1 MEPSLATKINNYLK
15 KVHNMIYRMIITYN
29 FSEDETRSTFE
40 ELVDALGFVEAEDQ
54 STYVLPYVINKV
66 SKDVVDPIVKWS
78 EGTDNQI
85 SADDFVQLFYL
96 AYDAA
101 DEKKVNKI
109 ASKYLKYNPK
119 TKGLI

>member
-1 MEPSLATKINNYLK
+1 MK
-15 KVHNMIYRMIITYN
+15 YRMIITYN
-29 FSEDETRSTFE
+29 FSEDETRSTFV

-54 STYVLPYVINKV
+54 STYVLPCVINKV

>member
-1 MEPSLATKINNYLK
+1 MK
-15 KVHNMIYRMIITYN
+15 YRMIITYN

-40 ELVDALGFVEAEDQ
+40 ELVEELGFVEAEDQ
-54 STYVLPYVINKV
+54 STYVLPYVIKKV

-78 EGTDNQI
+78 GDKDNQI

-109 ASKYLKYNPK
+109 ASKYLKYNSK